1 MLPMQGRCRSSTS
14 PEARRR
20 RRTSPIE
27 PRVSQGPETTAGRH
41 AVPLD
46 ETVCCPASRTV
57 DGYVCQRGG
66 DDMDIGLLVLRLA
79 VGLTMA
85 AHGGQKLF
93 GWFGGYGIAGTG
105 GFMESLGFRPGKVHA
120 TLAGLSELVGGLLI
134 ALGLLTPVGAAL
146 VLTVMVVA
154 IGSVHLPKGFFVS
167 DGGFEYNLV
176 IMSTVV
182 ALAFAG
188 PGAYSLD
195 AAQGMQL
202 SGWLPGV

>member
-1 MLPMQGRCRSSTS
+1 
-14 PEARRR
+14 
-20 RRTSPIE
+20 
-27 PRVSQGPETTAGRH
+27 
-41 AVPLD
+41 
-46 ETVCCPASRTV
+46 
-57 DGYVCQRGG
+57 
-66 DDMDIGLLVLRLA
+66 MDIGLLILRLA

-134 ALGLLTPVGAAL
+134 ALGLLTPVGSAL

-176 IMSTVV
+176 IMAAVV
-182 ALAFAG
+182 SLAFMG

-195 AAQGMQL
+195 AVQGLEL
-202 SGWLPGV
+202 SGWIPGVVALVAGLVLGGGALASRRPAHAARGA

>member
-1 MLPMQGRCRSSTS
+1 
-14 PEARRR
+14 
-20 RRTSPIE
+20 
-27 PRVSQGPETTAGRH
+27 
-41 AVPLD
+41 
-46 ETVCCPASRTV
+46 
-57 DGYVCQRGG
+57 
-66 DDMDIGLLVLRLA
+66 MDIGLLVLRLA

-105 GFMESLGFRPGKVHA
+105 GFLESLGFRPGKVHA
-120 TLAGLSELVGGLLI
+120 GLAGTAELLGGLLI

-146 VLTVMVVA
+146 VIAVMVVA

-167 DGGFEYNLV
+167 DGGFEYNLMIV
-176 IMSTVV
+176 ASSA

-195 AAQGMQL
+195 AVDGL
-202 SGWLPGV
+202 NLGGWVVGVVTVIAGLVLGGGALAARRTAPVARQS

>member
-1 MLPMQGRCRSSTS
+1 M
-14 PEARRR
+14 
-20 RRTSPIE
+20 
-27 PRVSQGPETTAGRH
+27 TTALLIAR
-41 AVPLD
+41 LLL
-46 ETVCCPASRTV
+46 
-57 DGYVCQRGG
+57 GG
-66 DDMDIGLLVLRLA
+66 ALF
-79 VGLTMA
+79 
-85 AHGGQKLF
+85 AHGAQKLF

-176 IMSTVV
+176 IMSAVV
-182 ALAFAG
+182 ALAFIG

-195 AAQGMQL
+195 AVQGIEL
-202 SGWLPGV
+202 SGWLAGVLAVVAGFVLGIGALASRRPAPAARGA